1 MPSHLGAQIS
11 KSNKLEIHGLDRNQV
26 LKGWNGSSL
35 TRIFALATLSLE
47 TLKKINQEWKCGSER
62 ALVWLVTVFSSTMGK
77 REIAEG
83 VWGYLYPHTLKTI
96 RW

>member
-47 TLKKINQEWKCGSER
+47 SLKGITQE
-62 ALVWLVTVFSSTMGK
+62 
-77 REIAEG
+77 
-83 VWGYLYPHTLKTI
+83 
-96 RW
+96 